1 MRDNIILGSIVVGTL
16 LLCAVALVTAASV
29 SDNARQCGAD
39 YTKTITVDK
48 AEKIPAALSNAVEC
62 IESKGFV
69 LTKLSIS
76 KPIGSG
82 KCVITAGG
90 KDLGNVLG
98 ILDD

>member
-1 MRDNIILGSIVVGTL
+1 MKDTIIIGSIIAAGVL
-16 LLCAVALVTAASV
+16 ICATILVTAAIES
-29 SDNARQCGAD
+29 SNARQCSAD

-69 LTKLSIS
+69 LTKLSIC
-76 KPIGSG
+76 KPIGSD

-90 KDLGNVLG
+90 KDLGNVLE

>member
-1 MRDNIILGSIVVGTL
+1 MKENMLIAFIVAAAL
-16 LLCAVALVTAASV
+16 LLCATILVTAAIE

-48 AEKIPAALSNAVEC
+48 AEKIPAALSNAIEC
-62 IESKGFV
+62 IKSKGFV
-69 LTKLSIS
+69 LTKLNIR

-90 KDLGNVLG
+90 KDLGNVLE